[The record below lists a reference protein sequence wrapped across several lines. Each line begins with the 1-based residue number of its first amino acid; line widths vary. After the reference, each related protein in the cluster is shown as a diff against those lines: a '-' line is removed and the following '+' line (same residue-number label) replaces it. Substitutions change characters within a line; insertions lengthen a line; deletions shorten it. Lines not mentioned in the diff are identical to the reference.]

1 MNVITTQMR
10 TDVSKLYV
18 SLFGRAPDSEGLG
31 YWVNE
36 LAAKSFAEVAN
47 SMYATSPARAYY
59 PSWMTNAEI
68 VTSFYVNTLGRTPDD
83 EGKAYWTAKLNAAS
97 GKVGAVIA
105 EMIQNVVNYNG
116 DDAAGLASKALFMNK
131 VTVAQYYG
139 EANGSVS
146 GAAAVLATVTGDEGS
161 AEATIAAIEAAIH
174 VVPPQTFTLTTGIDT
189 VAGGSGAD
197 TINAALSSTG
207 ADTFTSLDNVDGG
220 AGADTMNL
228 VSSNGNLGGAAGA
241 TVKNVEV
248 VNLTTAGAIT
258 AANMSS
264 WTGVEKLNVI
274 AGGNVAGVTASAT
287 TDISVAN
294 GLAGVAVDGGKN
306 VTVSNSTAGNIN
318 VGATTAAAGNVVAT
332 NSFAGGTVTIK
343 AAGTETATAKGGAI
357 TFVNGTSVTATASG
371 AVALATRDANVAA
384 QTAATTVNTAA
395 TGDTDASGKA
405 KLAAAAKV
413 TALTTLATDI
423 AAATNVSADSTAPNS
438 IQKATA
444 TALTAGA
451 ITLAD
456 KLAIDNAF
464 ASGLATTTAA
474 ARTAAQAIVTP
485 LQTTATAASAAA
497 ASADL
502 LNDAAAAAAKTA
514 ADAVV
519 AKDVAAAGSVDDVTV
534 TAVTNTALAT
544 ATVNGNYG
552 ATGVGTGLAFGTV
565 ITDSSTLK
573 NTLTGVTLN
582 NAAAAELT
590 GNALTAVAV
599 TDGLSDVKVV
609 NTTAAHGQTFT
620 ISGVQSGTYTDANAT
635 TITVKSNGTAV
646 NKLTG
651 LSGALATAVNLT
663 GTAGITIGA
672 LSVDAAAV
680 IDASGA
686 TGKNTLSVTAGQTY
700 KGGSGVDVVTLNNG
714 AAQTKSVDGGAG
726 SADVLVLRNATDFG
740 TAAAAAKLVNFEV
753 LDLGNGL
760 SANLAAFTG
769 SAFTSVVL
777 NGGTSALTG
786 VNATQAAAITAK
798 ASGTYTVGVTGATTV
813 GQLDTVAITADD
825 GLAAVNTITLTAPV
839 LAGVE
844 TLNLTAN
851 DNIVVS
857 SLGSALALTAINA
870 SGAGSLNITVD
881 QALNVNTVI
890 DAHGIK
896 GTVTVD
902 ATTSTANGL
911 KIIGSDTA
919 ASTLTGNTTK
929 QNTLVAGA
937 GNNTLKG
944 GSDVDTITAG
954 NGNNTIIGN
963 GGADV
968 ITVGDGNNNITAG
981 GTIKAGNGW
990 NVITGSAAA
999 DTITVGT
1006 GGNLITADG
1015 GADIITFGV
1024 HAAGVV
1030 DGLVMTTGDTFNGA
1044 SIVSGTTVLTGAD
1057 IVTGLKAGDQINISA
1072 LAAAATG
1079 AAGTSIAS
1087 ATGNT
1092 VALVKG
1098 NYDAATKIWTS
1109 VAAGTDTLFVYD
1121 ADGAGAGTNVEAIVL
1136 VGSVVTGAAAAGI
1149 VTLA

>member
-1 MNVITTQMR
+1 MNNVITTQMR

-36 LAAKSFAEVAN
+36 LAARSFAEVAN

-68 VTSFYVNTLGRTPDD
+68 VTAFYVNTLGRTPDD

-97 GKVGAVIA
+97 GKVGSVIA

-116 DDAAGLASKALFMNK
+116 TDADGLASKALFMNK

-139 EANGSVS
+139 ETNGAVS

-161 AEATIAAIEAAIH
+161 AEATIAAIEAALH

-189 VAGGSGAD
+189 VVGGAGAD

-207 ADTFTSLDNVDGG
+207 ADTFTSLDAIDGG

-248 VNLTTAGAIT
+248 VNLTTAGAVT
-258 AANMSS
+258 AANLSA

-332 NSFAGGTVTIK
+332 NSVAGGTVTIK
-343 AAGTETATAKGGAI
+343 AAGTETATSKGGAI

-384 QTAATTVNTAA
+384 QTAATTVNAAA
-395 TGDTDASGKA
+395 TGDSDASGKA

-413 TALTTLATDI
+413 AALTTLAADI
-423 AAATNVSADSTAPNS
+423 AAATNVSADSTAASS

-464 ASGLATTTAA
+464 ATGLATTTAA
-474 ARTAAQAIVTP
+474 ARTAAQALVTP
-485 LQTTATAASAAA
+485 LQTSATAASAAA

-519 AKDVAAAGSVDDVTV
+519 AKDAAAAASVAAVTV
-534 TAVTNTALAT
+534 TATTNTALAT

-552 ATGVGTGLAFGTV
+552 STV
-565 ITDSSTLK
+565 TIADGSTLG

-582 NAAAAELT
+582 NAGTATLT
-590 GNALTAVAV
+590 GKALTAVAV
-599 TDGLSDVKVV
+599 TDGLSDVTVT
-609 NTTAAHGQTFT
+609 NSTAAHGQTFT
-620 ISGVQSGTYTDANAT
+620 ISGVQSGTYTDATAT
-635 TITVKSNGTAV
+635 TITVKSNGTAANV
-646 NKLTG
+646 LTG
-651 LSGALATAVNLT
+651 LSGAAATAVNLT
-663 GTAGITIGA
+663 GAAGITIGTLA
-672 LSVDAAAV
+672 VDAAAV
-680 IDASGA
+680 IDASAA
-686 TGKNTLSVTAGQTY
+686 TGKNTLTVTSGQTY
-700 KGGSGVDVVTLNNG
+700 KGGAGVDVITVSN
-714 AAQTKSVDGGAG
+714 AAVQTKAVDGGAG
-726 SADVLVLRNATDFG
+726 TADVLKLRDATPYS
-740 TAAAAAKLVNFEV
+740 TAAGAAKFAGFEV
-753 LDLGNGL
+753 LDLGSGL

-777 NGGTSALTG
+777 NGGASALTG

-813 GQLDTVAITADD
+813 GQLDTVGITADD

-870 SGAGSLNITVD
+870 SGAGSLNIVVD

-896 GTVTVD
+896 GTVTVN
-902 ATTSTANGL
+902 ASTSTANGL

-929 QNTLVAGA
+929 QNTLVGGA
-937 GNNTLKG
+937 GNNTLNG

-954 NGNNTIIGN
+954 NGNNTINGN

-968 ITVGDGNNNITAG
+968 ITVGDGNNTINAG

-1015 GADIITFGV
+1015 GADIISFGV
-1024 HAAGVV
+1024 HAAGVI

-1079 AAGTSIAS
+1079 AAGATIAS

-1121 ADGAGAGTNVEAIVL
+1121 ADGAGVGTNVEAIVL